1 MKKISMLL
9 LALLMAALLTPAMAI
24 TLPEELETI
33 ESSAFEGDAGLTGR
47 LILPDSV
54 KTVGS
59 RAFAGTGLHALAF
72 PAGCESVAA
81 DVLADAN
88 AAYVV
93 FQGTGTA
100 ISGTAMSGVDYVFGA
115 AGSTASA
122 LSGFYDI
129 DTINTVSG
137 LVYSVTEEEALPLC
151 AEDAGSLS
159 GEVTLP
165 KLVGGAPLRTLDQLV
180 LTGCPSTL
188 SFRVPAYLT
197 IPEGLNAVPYET
209 MFLSDVTCSVT
220 ETSAGKPITWA
231 TEITGAYGDVSY
243 IWTFTVDVA
252 AYSIIT
258 AEPTVTFMPP
268 LEGQCSVTV
277 VAIDAVGDRASAV
290 SQAITVGPAVPVYRA
305 LLVGNTYEGT
315 DNVLSGCDVDIAS
328 MKTMLSTMTGM
339 PYAVTTRLNITAD
352 EMKGSIA
359 STFAGA
365 SLYDVSL
372 IYFSGHGTSSG
383 ALVGVGN
390 SILNVS
396 DLRSLLDTIPGT
408 KVIIVDAC
416 YSGKMIAKSAGSLSP
431 SAFNSA
437 FISGFSS
444 YKKSDDNLAANGY
457 IVMTSCT
464 SQQYSQSLSD
474 GTIAFG
480 AFTYGV
486 CYGSGYDEWNQRAL
500 GNLPADTDG
509 NGAITLGEAYSMA
522 NDRVDWLATLAS
534 GISQSAQYFG
544 DTSFVLWRK

>member
-1 MKKISMLL
+1 MKKIFTLL
-9 LALLMAALLTPAMAI
+9 LALALIALASPALAI
-24 TLPEELETI
+24 SLPEELESI
-33 ESSAFEGDAGLTGR
+33 EDSAFEGDAGLTGR
-47 LILPDSV
+47 LILPDST

-81 DVLADAN
+81 DVLADTN

-93 FQGTGTA
+93 FQGAGTA
-100 ISGTAMSGVDYVFGA
+100 ISGTSMSGVPYVFGA

-129 DTINTVSG
+129 ETINTVSG
-137 LVYSVTEEEALPLC
+137 LVYSVTEEEAIPLC
-151 AEDAGSLS
+151 AENSGSLS

-165 KLVGGAPLRTLDQLV
+165 KLVGGSPLRTLDHLI
-180 LTGCPSTL
+180 LNGCPSSLT
-188 SFRVPAYLT
+188 FRVPAYLT

-209 MFLSDVTCSVT
+209 MSLSGVTCSVT
-220 ETSAGKPITWA
+220 ETNAGEAVTWS
-231 TEITGAYGDVSY
+231 TEITGAYGAVSY
-243 IWTFTVDVA
+243 VWTFTVDVA
-252 AYSIIT
+252 AYSVIT

-277 VAIDAVGDRASAV
+277 VAIDAVGDRASA
-290 SQAITVGPAVPVYRA
+290 SAEAIAVGPAIPVYRA
-305 LLVGNTYEGT
+305 LLVGNTYAGT
-315 DNVLSGCDVDIAS
+315 DNELQGCDVDIAS
-328 MKTMLSTMTGM
+328 VKTMLSTMTGM
-339 PYAVTTRLNITAD
+339 PYAVTTRLNITAS
-352 EMKGSIA
+352 EMKSSIA

-383 ALVGVGN
+383 ALVGMGN
-390 SILNVS
+390 SILNVNE
-396 DLRSLLDTIPGT
+396 LRSLLDTIPGT
-408 KVIIVDAC
+408 KVLIVDAC

-437 FISGFSS
+437 FVSGFSS
-444 YKKSDDNLAANGY
+444 YKKDDSNLAANGY

-480 AFTYGV
+480 AFTYGI
-486 CYGSGYDEWNQRAL
+486 CYGSGYDEWYQRPL
-500 GNLPADTDG
+500 SNLPADKDG

-522 NDRVDWLATLAS
+522 NERVDWLATLAT
-534 GISQSAQYFG
+534 GINQSAQYYG
-544 DTSFVLWRK
+544 DTSFILWAK